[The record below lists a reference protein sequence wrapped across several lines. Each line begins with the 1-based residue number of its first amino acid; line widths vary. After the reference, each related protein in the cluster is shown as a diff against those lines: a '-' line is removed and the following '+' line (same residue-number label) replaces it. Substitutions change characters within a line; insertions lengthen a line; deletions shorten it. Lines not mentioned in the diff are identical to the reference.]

1 MKKDS
6 IYKGF
11 VSFLCFSLV
20 LLTSG
25 LPRVVADAKERDL
38 PIGEMISSGKVT
50 FEARKNV
57 WKRVEPSHFPIF
69 QGVKMQTDKG
79 HALIVLTNDSQVE
92 VGENSLFSLQPDN
105 QFHLFRG
112 RLSFRIPPRVNL
124 NFRVGNLT
132 IGKPRRMQAARDL
145 VFPPKNQEAI
155 GSVVVRPN
163 GAVTVKSARGPLSVQ
178 NQESVVLA
186 ALSSNESITIPS
198 ATAFGDTEQVVAL
211 GSDPAADM
219 YPTGKAATEE
229 LLGLSTKTWMLIAL
243 AATALVGGG
252 LAWYAAGSDDDE
264 EVIPYTP
271 ACP

>member
-11 VSFLCFSLV
+11 VYFLCFSLL

-25 LPRVVADAKERDL
+25 LPRVVADAKERGL

-50 FEARKNV
+50 FEARNNV

-69 QGVKMQTDKG
+69 QGVRIQTDKG
-79 HALIVLTNDSQVE
+79 HALIVLANDSQVE
-92 VGENSLFSLQPDN
+92 VGQNSLFSLQPDN

-112 RLSFRIPPRVNL
+112 RVSFRIPPRVNL
-124 NFRVGNLT
+124 HFRVGNLT
-132 IGKPRRMQAARDL
+132 IGKPRRMQVARDL
-145 VFPPKNQEAI
+145 LFAPENQAAV
-155 GSVVVRPN
+155 GSVIVRPN
-163 GAVTVKSARGPLSVQ
+163 GAVSVKSARGPLSVQ

-198 ATAFGDTEQVVAL
+198 ATAFGDTGQVVAL
-211 GSDPAADM
+211 AGDTAADT

-243 AATALVGGG
+243 AATVAVGGG
-252 LAWYAAGSDDDE
+252 LAWYALESEDDE
-264 EVIPYTP
+264 DVIPYTP
-271 ACP
+271 VCP